1 MDIWDEIQ
9 KLSGYQSGNG
19 GVDSYGVDHSGFSTR
34 DELEYQ
40 SARLARENQLA
51 EGFAQQGIAQENYP
65 QYGTTFWGGSAENNY
80 GFGTSNISQ
89 NIQNVTNQL
98 NNSGF
103 GNGLNNG
110 VNGINNGQVFANSDY
125 TVNTESLVGKPSSY
139 FQNNNTSNIS
149 GSNTSGWSG
158 NTNNLNSTANGGFN
172 QNTNFGTN
180 LSSVTTPMFQNQTP
194 TPWSYNEPQ
203 TTPTPW
209 NNPATQV
216 TPSPWVDNSLTEDQR
231 IRALRYRKPLNLY
244 MGNAENANYE
254 WPWYA
259 IGWLGK
265 YYVDKHNNVIE
276 KYAIQNNIDPDLVRA
291 VMYNEGATGHKGIFN
306 YLGDLIGKSGSQMPM
321 NIQGKTWGDFDGKHY
336 DTYIPQQNIELGTK
350 VLKQM
355 QNSLN
360 EPTPDRV
367 GTLWNETGANNIND
381 VGARVKTAYDTKPW
395 LGEKQWE
402 QKLLEFFFG
411 NKKK

>member
-1 MDIWDEIQ
+1 MDIWDEIK
-9 KLSGYQSGNG
+9 KLSGYQSGRG

-51 EGFAQQGIAQENYP
+51 ENFSKQGIAEENYP
-65 QYGTTFWGGSAENNY
+65 QFGTNFWDGSPENNY
-80 GFGTSNISQ
+80 GFGTSNIKQ
-89 NIQNVTNQL
+89 NIENVTNQL
-98 NNSGF
+98 NN
-103 GNGLNNG
+103 NA
-110 VNGINNGQVFANSDY
+110 NNGQITTNSDY

-139 FQNNNTSNIS
+139 FQNNNTSDWN
-149 GSNTSGWSG
+149 NT
-158 NTNNLNSTANGGFN
+158 GGFGSGVSN
-172 QNTNFGTN
+172 SGFSTNINMGTTTNFGAN
-180 LSSVTTPMFQNQTP
+180 QSFATTPNSIATSTAQNQTP
-194 TPWSYNEPQ
+194 TPWSYDEPS

-209 NNPATQV
+209 NNPAAQV
-216 TPSPWVDNSLTEDQR
+216 TPSPWVDNSLTENQR
-231 IRALRYRKPLNLY
+231 IRALRYGKPLNLY
-244 MGNAENANYE
+244 MGNAKNANYE
-254 WPWYA
+254 WPWYTM
-259 IGWLGK
+259 GWLGK
-265 YYVDKHNNVIE
+265 YYVDKHNNDIE

-291 VMYNEGATGHKGIFN
+291 VMYNEGATGHKGILN
-306 YLGDLIGKSGSQMPM
+306 YLGDLIGASGSQMPM

-336 DTYIPQQNIELGTK
+336 DTDIPQQNIELGTK

-402 QKLLEFFFG
+402 QQLLEFFFR
-411 NKKK
+411 NKRK

>member
-1 MDIWDEIQ
+1 MSFFNNNQNETVRQTLERVMREKGMWQEPKVMHTEIGDFHYYDDNNTADNTGENNTGGLPSDYLQ
-9 KLSGYQSGNG
+9 NHNTGGGYNQSGING
-19 GVDSYGVDHSGFSTR
+19 NNNDFGATNNF
-34 DELEYQ
+34 
-40 SARLARENQLA
+40 
-51 EGFAQQGIAQENYP
+51 
-65 QYGTTFWGGSAENNY
+65 GTTNN
-80 GFGTSNISQ
+80 F
-89 NIQNVTNQL
+89 
-98 NNSGF
+98 
-103 GNGLNNG
+103 NNG
-110 VNGINNGQVFANSDY
+110 
-125 TVNTESLVGKPSSY
+125 
-139 FQNNNTSNIS
+139 
-149 GSNTSGWSG
+149 
-158 NTNNLNSTANGGFN
+158 
-172 QNTNFGTN
+172 TNFGAT
-180 LSSVTTPMFQNQTP
+180 SSQNQTP
-194 TPWSYNEPQ
+194 TPWSYNEQQ

-209 NNPATQV
+209 SNPATQV
-216 TPSPWVDNSLTEDQR
+216 TLSPWVDNSLTEDQR

-254 WPWYA
+254 WPWYTM
-259 IGWLGK
+259 GWLGK
-265 YYVDKHNNVIE
+265 YYVDKHNNDIE

-381 VGARVKTAYDTKPW
+381 VGARVKTAYETKPW

-402 QKLLEFFFG
+402 QQLLEFFFR
-411 NKKK
+411 NKRK